1 MSSIKNYRITV
12 LHMQQLTVSRLKKRF
27 ENSAVIIYEIVQM
40 DNLNC
45 SVLIKNQA
53 MDFLIY
59 TLFILLF
66 FPLPHSYWT
75 IEILLFLD
83 LLKIFYLYIV
93 EIIIALCNS
102 LHPSQ
107 PHSESNSMG
116 FCLASLYR
124 GKAELFPK

>member
-1 MSSIKNYRITV
+1 MNKKSITLMSSIKNYRITV

-53 MDFLIY
+53 MDFLMY

-66 FPLPHSYWT
+66 SPPPPLLLNHRNSPVFRSFKD
-75 IEILLFLD
+75 ILF
-83 LLKIFYLYIV
+83 IH
-93 EIIIALCNS
+93 C
-102 LHPSQ
+102 
-107 PHSESNSMG
+107 
-116 FCLASLYR
+116 
-124 GKAELFPK
+124 